1 MEKWVNRLAH
11 GDVLDVGTG
20 TGILAF
26 AATKKSNRVLGI
38 DIDEESIRYAKSKN
52 KFKNV
57 EFKKSDLFSNVD
69 GKFDLIIF
77 NPPYLPPSKYDKGID
92 TTDNGTIEK
101 FLREAKNFL
110 KKDGKIL
117 LCFSSLTKIKFDKNY
132 SWKKLDERNVGFE
145 KIYVYKLKVLN
156 D

>member
-1 MEKWVNRLAH
+1 MEKWVKKLAS
-11 GDVLDVGTG
+11 GDVLDIGTG

-26 AATKKSNRVLGI
+26 AAAEKSKKVIGI
-38 DIDEESIRYAKSKN
+38 DIDKEAIEYAKSKN

-57 EFKKSDLFSNVD
+57 NFKLSDLFSNIN

-77 NPPYLPPSKYDKGID
+77 NPPYLPSSKYDNGID
-92 TTDNGTIEK
+92 TTDNGIIEK
-101 FLREAKNFL
+101 FLKEAIGFL

-117 LCFSSLTKIKFDKNY
+117 LCLSSLTNIKFDKKY
-132 SWKKLDERNVGFE
+132 LWEKLDEKNVGFE
-145 KIYVYKLKVLN
+145 KIYVYKLKNLK